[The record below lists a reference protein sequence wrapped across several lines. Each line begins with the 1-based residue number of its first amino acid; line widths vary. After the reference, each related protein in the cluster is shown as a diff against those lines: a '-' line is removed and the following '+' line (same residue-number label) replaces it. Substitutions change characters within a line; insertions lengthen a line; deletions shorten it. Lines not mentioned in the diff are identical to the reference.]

1 VTIPNVVLTAALDR
15 RLEGRDLT
23 VYLVLF
29 TELDVA
35 SFRAVKHAWLSRK
48 VGMSRSKV
56 IRAVGRLV
64 RTGYVKRGKID
75 GGLRTYRIV
84 LSPAQPQQQKERR
97 SVPRD

>member
-1 VTIPNVVLTAALDR
+1 
-15 RLEGRDLT
+15 
-23 VYLVLF
+23 
-29 TELDVA
+29 
-35 SFRAVKHAWLSRK
+35 
-48 VGMSRSKV
+48 MSRSKV